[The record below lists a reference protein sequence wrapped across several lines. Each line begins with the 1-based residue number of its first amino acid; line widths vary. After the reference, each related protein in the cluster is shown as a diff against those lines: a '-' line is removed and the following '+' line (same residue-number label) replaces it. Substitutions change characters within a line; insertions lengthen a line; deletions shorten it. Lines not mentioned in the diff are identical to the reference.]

1 MFLKPVDQNHLREMS
16 GLILINIFKQLKM
29 FDFDSQID

>member
-1 MFLKPVDQNHLREMS
+1 MFLKPVDQNHLRGMS

>member
-16 GLILINIFKQLKM
+16 GLTLINIFKQLKM